1 MPMHS
6 DIIKEYEKY
15 RNHSPVI
22 MLLCQPNTRERDYIR
37 INGAVTT
44 MNYPAIWHIGYNRI

>member
-1 MPMHS
+1 MHS

-15 RNHSPVI
+15 RNHSPVL
-22 MLLCQPNTRERDYIR
+22 MLLCQPCTQEGDYIR

-44 MNYPAIWHIGYNRI
+44 TNYTAIWHVGYNRR